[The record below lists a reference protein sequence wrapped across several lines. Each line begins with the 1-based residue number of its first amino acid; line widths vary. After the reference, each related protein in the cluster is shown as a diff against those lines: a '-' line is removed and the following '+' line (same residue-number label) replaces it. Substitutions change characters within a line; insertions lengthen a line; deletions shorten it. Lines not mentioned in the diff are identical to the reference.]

1 MVTYLVPNDTQ
12 RVVANALDRC
22 LHAGLMLTRYSSQE
36 AIERKATANDRYTL
50 ERDSWLKQIVSQVT
64 TNSEELRALVEASYT
79 RWLSMTEGASRFPM
93 IARGRLI
100 VGLGA
105 KGALEMGI
113 TLHHTTG
120 LPYIPGSA
128 LKGIARSYA
137 LLTLAANANI
147 KLDDLERFDADLVRG
162 RFDAEIDGAR
172 MYREVFGLAAD
183 AKHGI
188 KDSQAGGV
196 IFHDAVLYDVPQNI
210 ERGEL
215 FTLDVMTPHFP
226 KYYRSSGG
234 DAPHDADSPNPVT
247 FLTANAGLIFA
258 FAVGARS
265 GTSDDVRKQARR
277 WLQEALQELGV
288 GSKTASGYG
297 VFMKPPK

>member
-1 MVTYLVPNDTQ
+1 MVTYLVPTDTQ

-50 ERDSWLKQIVSQVT
+50 ERDSWLKQIVSQITISSDELSRLIVA
-64 TNSEELRALVEASYT
+64 TNE
-79 RWLSMTEGASRFPM
+79 RWLSMTEGCLRFRM

-137 LLTLAANANI
+137 LLTLAATKNVP
-147 KLDDLERFDADLVRG
+147 LEDLERFDAHLVLG
-162 RFDAEIDGAR
+162 HYDNLIDGAR
-172 MYREVFGLAAD
+172 MYREVFGLAANTT
-183 AKHGI
+183 HGI

-196 IFHDAVLYDVPQNI
+196 IFHDAVLYDVPQNVD
-210 ERGEL
+210 RGEL

-234 DAPHDADSPNPVT
+234 DAPDDADSPNPVT
-247 FLTANAGLIFA
+247 FLTANAGLVFA
-258 FAVGARS
+258 FAVGMRA

-297 VFMKPPK
+297 VFMKPPR